1 MQLNDQAMGAIM
13 MALQKC
19 LLEQR
24 DIVPML
30 QEMEFHVNKTDNAL
44 TVLNPPIVNLAG
56 TELGEEI
63 QALMTEEE

>member
-1 MQLNDQAMGAIM
+1 MQLSDQAMGAIM

>member
-1 MQLNDQAMGAIM
+1 MQLSEQAMGAIM

-19 LLEQR
+19 LLEQT

-30 QEMEFHVNKTDNAL
+30 KEMDFHPNTADNTL
-44 TVLNPPIVNLAG
+44 TVLNPPVVNLG
-56 TELGEEI
+56 STELGEEI

>member
-1 MQLNDQAMGAIM
+1 MQLSDQAMGAIM

-19 LLEQR
+19 LLEQT

-30 QEMEFHVNKTDNAL
+30 QQMEFHADKKDGAL
-44 TVLNPPIVNLAG
+44 MVLNPPVVNLAG

-63 QALMTEEE
+63 QALMPEDE

>member
-1 MQLNDQAMGAIM
+1 MQLSDQAMGALM

-30 QEMEFHVNKTDNAL
+30 QEMKFQVNKTDNTL
-44 TVLNPPIVNLAG
+44 TVLNPPVVNLAG

>member
-1 MQLNDQAMGAIM
+1 MQLSDQAMGAIM

-24 DIVPML
+24 DIGPML
-30 QEMEFHVNKTDNAL
+30 QEMEFHANKTDNTL
-44 TVLNPPIVNLAG
+44 TVLNPPVVNLAG

-63 QALMTEEE
+63 QALMTEEK